1 MEVHIRKQNWHK
13 GDYIRI
19 TYCSKSKIIYIVN
32 IRWSLSKKKKNNRS
46 EGLHL
51 QRSEYNNTVLNEI
64 NSTSV

>member
-32 IRWSLSKKKKNNRS
+32 IRWSLSKKKNNRS